1 MQQETEDHAN
11 ALIGSLGSAD
21 AATWQEIGSK
31 LSAAA
36 SSPEA
41 RAALVQGSRGLDQPS
56 QGTRNWLWAVVVGAF
71 AFVLV
76 ASVMAIIVG
85 VFVGARSNPVV
96 KSDLLLSIFTATVG
110 FLAGLF
116 VPPPGKE

>member
-1 MQQETEDHAN
+1 
-11 ALIGSLGSAD
+11 
-21 AATWQEIGSK
+21 
-31 LSAAA
+31 
-36 SSPEA
+36 
-41 RAALVQGSRGLDQPS
+41 
-56 QGTRNWLWAVVVGAF
+56 
-71 AFVLV
+71 
-76 ASVMAIIVG
+76 MAIIVG